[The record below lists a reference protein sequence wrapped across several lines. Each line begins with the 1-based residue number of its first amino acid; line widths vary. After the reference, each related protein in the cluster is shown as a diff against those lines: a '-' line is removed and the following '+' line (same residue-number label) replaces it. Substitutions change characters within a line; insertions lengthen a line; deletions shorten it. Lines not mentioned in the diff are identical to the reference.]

1 MTTEDLTGLQEQI
14 RESREAG
21 RISAAEE
28 QAIQDI
34 TSMRGNEA
42 GLRVLQYF
50 EKMNYIRPYFE
61 NRGGSFIIH
70 EFLYNPNSSGA
81 ERPRM
86 ILALKEAL
94 AILEL
99 HQRMGGYYR

>member
-1 MTTEDLTGLQEQI
+1 MTMEDPELSQPV

-21 RISAAEE
+21 RISAAEG

-34 TSMRGNEA
+34 TCMRGNEA